1 MADRSSSPDSAD
13 SSPGAASPARA
24 AGRSGSWFARPDSDL
39 GAGLRIVLPA
49 VWLGLIIGISLIE
62 APLKFQAPNITI
74 PLGLGIGRL
83 VFTAMNIVEIIIAL
97 ILLWATLRR
106 GVSVVQRNLTFG
118 LAGVLL
124 IKVAG
129 IRPLLNRRTDLVLA
143 GIDGGGSS
151 WHYLYIAADGLLIV
165 GLVALLVVA
174 VRASV
179 RPVAAE
185 GTGAPLG

>member
-1 MADRSSSPDSAD
+1 M
-13 SSPGAASPARA
+13 
-24 AGRSGSWFARPDSDL
+24 
-39 GAGLRIVLPA
+39 RIVLPA

-62 APLKFQAPNITI
+62 APLKFQAPGITI

-83 VFTAMNIVEIIIAL
+83 VFAAMNVVELVIAV

-106 GVSVVQRNLTFG
+106 GVSAFQRNLTFG
-118 LAGVLL
+118 LIGVLL
-124 IKVAG
+124 IKVVG

-151 WHYLYIAADGLLIV
+151 WHYFYIAADGLLIV
-165 GLVALLVVA
+165 GLVTLLVVA

-179 RPVAAE
+179 RPYAPD
-185 GTGAPLG
+185 GTPAPRG